1 MKGTSGSRAASV
13 DAPGEGG
20 QAGRLGKAGELQEQ
34 GSDHLGTFTK
44 LPDGDWERE
53 GRAGK
58 GTLENSGWVRDPQ
71 RTGSMFVLPG
81 VKLNSKNQLFLLGRV
96 HWN

>member
-1 MKGTSGSRAASV
+1 MKGASRSTAASV

-20 QAGRLGKAGELQEQ
+20 QAGRTGTADELQEQ

-44 LPDGDWERE
+44 LPDRDWERA

-58 GTLENSGWVRDPQ
+58 GALDLKGQEACLCCQ
-71 RTGSMFVLPG
+71 E
-81 VKLNSKNQLFLLGRV
+81 
-96 HWN
+96 

>member
-1 MKGTSGSRAASV
+1 MKGTSRSTAASV

-20 QAGRLGKAGELQEQ
+20 QAGRPGTASELQEQ

-44 LPDGDWERE
+44 LPDGGWERE

-58 GTLENSGWVRDPQ
+58 GALDPQ